1 VLRTLDDAAAMI
13 NLARLAEMTSIGR
26 LIGHTIKVAIFSAA
40 QGRNVM
46 KRFGLIGRG
55 IAIATLLCFAAPQ
68 AEAIEVY
75 GPGNAVTQLDDGLI
89 VQVRGGRGGG
99 AHRHGGG
106 GMHRGGGAHRG
117 GMHHG
122 VNRGNFNR
130 SGHVAHRGN
139 FHGANR
145 NVNRNINRN
154 VNRNIN
160 RNVNVNRN
168 VHVNRNV
175 YRAGHWGNWARP
187 GWYRW
192 NPGGAIAAGA
202 ALGFVSAAAAAS
214 WAGAAPGPNLC
225 WYYTDPSRR
234 QGFWDACP

>member
-1 VLRTLDDAAAMI
+1 
-13 NLARLAEMTSIGR
+13 
-26 LIGHTIKVAIFSAA
+26 
-40 QGRNVM
+40 M
-46 KRFGLIGRG
+46 KRFGPISRG

-68 AEAIEVY
+68 AQAIEVY
-75 GPGNAVTQLDDGLI
+75 GPGAVAAQLDDGLL
-89 VQVRGGRGGG
+89 VQVRGVRGGG
-99 AHRHGGG
+99 GHRHGGG
-106 GMHRGGGAHRG
+106 GMHRGGGGMHRGGGGMHRGG

-122 VNRGNFNR
+122 MNRGNFNR
-130 SGHVAHRGN
+130 GGHVANRGN

-154 VNRNIN
+154 VNRNVY
-160 RNVNVNRN
+160 RNA
-168 VHVNRNV
+168 NV
-175 YRAGHWGNWARP
+175 YRGGGYHGSWARP

-192 NPGGAIAAGA
+192 GAGGAVAAGA